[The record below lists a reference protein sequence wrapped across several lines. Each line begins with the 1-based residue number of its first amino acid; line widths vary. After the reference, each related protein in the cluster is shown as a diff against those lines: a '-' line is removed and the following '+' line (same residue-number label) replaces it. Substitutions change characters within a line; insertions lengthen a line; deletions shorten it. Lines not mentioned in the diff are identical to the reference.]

1 MGDRKIW
8 IHLKMVAAFFEGYL
22 PESKTVPDKC
32 PVNIVAV
39 HKSPLIESAS
49 LFDLHTYM
57 YANI

>member
-1 MGDRKIW
+1 
-8 IHLKMVAAFFEGYL
+8 MVAAFFEGYL